1 MGKVITSISQCPL
14 TISFTVLHPGLKL
27 EYFQQHEWE
36 EDWID
41 VAENLV
47 QEEYAVNYQSNE
59 NVLGDGDTEEWSDQV
74 SKSHS
79 IFRIG

>member
-1 MGKVITSISQCPL
+1 
-14 TISFTVLHPGLKL
+14 
-27 EYFQQHEWE
+27 
-36 EDWID
+36 

-47 QEEYAVNYQSNE
+47 WEEYAVNYQSNE

-79 IFRIG
+79 IFWIG